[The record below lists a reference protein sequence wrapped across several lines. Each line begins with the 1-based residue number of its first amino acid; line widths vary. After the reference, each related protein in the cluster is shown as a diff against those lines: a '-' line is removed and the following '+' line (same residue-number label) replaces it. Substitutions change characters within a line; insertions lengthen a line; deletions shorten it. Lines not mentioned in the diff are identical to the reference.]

1 MNDIEARRQKMT
13 LEDALAGL
21 RCEPARPAF
30 IATGDGLWHAYCLG
44 FDAGVKEALKQLKAR
59 LAGGGA

>member
-1 MNDIEARRQKMT
+1 MNDIETRRQKMT
-13 LEDALAGL
+13 LEDALSGL

-30 IATGDGLWHAYCLG
+30 IAPGDGLWHAYCLG

-59 LAGGGA
+59 LAGGGV